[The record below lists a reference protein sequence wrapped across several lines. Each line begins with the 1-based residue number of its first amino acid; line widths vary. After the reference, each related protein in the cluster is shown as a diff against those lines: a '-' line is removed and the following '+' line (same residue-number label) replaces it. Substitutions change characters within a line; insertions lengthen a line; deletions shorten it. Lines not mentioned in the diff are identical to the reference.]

1 MDEEQQK
8 SDDAFKAGFDQVTGN
23 GNPAQEKPVA
33 EEPKTEQVE
42 SAPAQEVKEEPA
54 EEPGFAGFTASEIKS
69 LLSRAAKVDQLEDGL
84 RKAHGKLGEL
94 NGVIQEFRK
103 APVQAQAQQEQ
114 TEFSH
119 VEEDYPDI
127 AAYIKAQTGALERR
141 IPEGQPQQQ
150 AAATANVDMQAELM
164 DHLHDG
170 WREKISSQDFGLWL
184 ATQPEDV
191 IATFNSTQ
199 KAKELSGVIGKFD
212 AWANGRETRQTKS
225 KQRLEQALTPN
236 GNAGKPKLAP
246 TEHDAFLAG
255 FKSAMG

>member
-8 SDDAFKAGFDQVTGN
+8 SDDAFKEGFAQVTGN

-42 SAPAQEVKEEPA
+42 ADSEQEIQEAA
-54 EEPGFAGFTASEIKS
+54 EEAGFAGFTASEIKA

-103 APVQAQAQQEQ
+103 APSQAQAKEEP
-114 TEFSH
+114 TEFAH

-127 AAYIKAQTGALERR
+127 AAYIRAQTGAIEKR
-141 IPEGQPQQQ
+141 IPEAMPQQQ
-150 AAATANVDMQAELM
+150 PAATNAVDMQAELM

-170 WREKISSQDFGLWL
+170 WREKIGSQDFGLWI
-184 ATQPEDV
+184 ATQPDDV
-191 IATFNSTQ
+191 RETFNSTQ
-199 KAKELSGVIGKFD
+199 KAKELSAVIGKFD

-225 KQRLEQALTPN
+225 KQRLEQALTPT
-236 GNAGKPKLAP
+236 GNPGKPKLAP
-246 TEHDAFLAG
+246 NEHDAFLAG
-255 FKSAMG
+255 FRSAMG